1 LGWRRRNSPGAGWRA
16 IIGFPRP
23 QDMRIMRTPQ
33 DRSGRSAAMKIT
45 IAIACAAVCAL
56 LGTLLGASAVVL
68 AFGGVTAAVAEP
80 SALRVGIITDMSGQY
95 KDGNGPGSVIAAQMA
110 AEEIGGAVAGRKIEI
125 ISADHQNKPDIASGI
140 VREWLDNKHVDVVAE
155 GVNSAVALAIMNV
168 TRERNKPFLISG
180 AGSSDITGKN
190 CTPTSIH
197 WTYDTYASSNA
208 TAKAVVKRGGK
219 SWFFLTADYA
229 FGHALERDASKAVV
243 AAGGTVI
250 GSVRHPFATS
260 DMSSFL
266 LQAQAAKP
274 DIVGLANAGA
284 DFRTAVEQA
293 DEFGIRAG
301 GTKIV
306 ALQVTLSDVPALG
319 LDHAHDL
326 LFTDSF
332 YWDRTAET
340 RAFGEAFY
348 QRHGAMPTAYQAGVN
363 SALRHYFKA
372 VAATNSTE
380 TAAVLG
386 WMRAN
391 PVDDFFAHGGRI
403 REDGRM
409 VHDMY
414 LMRIKKPEESKST
427 WDVYDYLDTV
437 PGDQA
442 FRPLADGGCPLVKP

>member
-1 LGWRRRNSPGAGWRA
+1 MNLANPLAVA
-16 IIGFPRP
+16 LL
-23 QDMRIMRTPQ
+23 
-33 DRSGRSAAMKIT
+33 A
-45 IAIACAAVCAL
+45 AAVI
-56 LGTLLGASAVVL
+56 
-68 AFGGVTAAVAEP
+68 AAPAARAQD

-110 AEEIGGAVAGRKIEI
+110 AEEIGGTVAGRKIEI
-125 ISADHQNKPDIASGI
+125 ISGDHQNKADIASGI
-140 VREWLDNKHVDVVAE
+140 VREWIDNKHVDVVAE
-155 GVNSAVALAIMNV
+155 GVNSAVALAVMNV
-168 TRERNKPFLISG
+168 TRERNVPFLISG
-180 AGSSDITGKN
+180 AGSSDITGKY

-208 TAKAVVKRGGK
+208 TAKAIVKRGGK

-229 FGHALERDASKAVV
+229 FGHALERDASSAVT
-243 AAGGTVI
+243 AAGGTVL
-250 GSVRHPFATS
+250 GSVRHPFNTA

-274 DIVGLANAGA
+274 DILGLANAGS
-284 DFRTAVEQA
+284 DFRNAVTQA

-301 GTKIV
+301 GTQIV

-332 YWDRTAET
+332 YWDRTPET
-340 RAFGEAFY
+340 RAFAQAFFK
-348 QRHGAMPTAYQAGVN
+348 RHGAMPTSYQAGVN

-372 VAATNSTE
+372 VAATNSMD
-380 TAAVLG
+380 TATIIG
-386 WMRAN
+386 WMRDH
-391 PVDDFFAHGGRI
+391 PVNDFFAQGGKLRA
-403 REDGRM
+403 DGRM

-414 LMRIKKPEESKST
+414 LMRIKKPDESKSK
-427 WDVYDYLDTV
+427 WDLYEYLETI

-442 FRPLADGGCPLVKP
+442 FRPMSEGGCPYLKK

>member
-1 LGWRRRNSPGAGWRA
+1 
-16 IIGFPRP
+16 
-23 QDMRIMRTPQ
+23 MRT
-33 DRSGRSAAMKIT
+33 AT
-45 IAIACAAVCAL
+45 VIAGALLCAL
-56 LGTLLGASAVVL
+56 ALATVAAGAQDKV
-68 AFGGVTAAVAEP
+68 
-80 SALRVGIITDMSGQY
+80 LRVGIITDMSGQY

-110 AEEIGGAVAGRKIEI
+110 AEEVGGTVAGRKIEI
-125 ISADHQNKPDIASGI
+125 ISGDHQNKPDIASSI
-140 VREWLDNKHVDVVAE
+140 VREWIDNQHVDLVAE

-168 TRERNKPFLISG
+168 TAERNKPFLISG

-208 TAKAVVKRGGK
+208 TAKAIVKRGGK

-229 FGHALERDASKAVV
+229 FGHALERDASKMVI
-243 AAGGTVI
+243 AAGGKVL
-250 GSVRHPFATS
+250 GSVRHPFGTS

-284 DFRTAVEQA
+284 DFRNAVAQA
-293 DEFGIRAG
+293 DEFGVRSG
-301 GTKIV
+301 GAQIV
-306 ALQVTLSDVPALG
+306 ALQVTLTDVPALG

-332 YWDRTAET
+332 YWDRTPET
-340 RAFGEAFY
+340 RAFAQAFFK
-348 QRHGAMPTAYQAGVN
+348 RHGAMPTSYQAGVN

-372 VAATNSTE
+372 VAATNSTD
-380 TAAVLG
+380 TATVLK
-386 WMRAN
+386 WMRQN
-391 PVDDFFAHGGRI
+391 PVNDFFAQGGKV

-414 LMRIKKPEESKST
+414 LMRIKKPEESKSK
-427 WDVYDYLDTV
+427 WDLYEYLDTV
-437 PGDQA
+437 PGEQA
-442 FRPLADGGCPLVKP
+442 FRPMSEGGCPYVKQ

>member
-1 LGWRRRNSPGAGWRA
+1 
-16 IIGFPRP
+16 
-23 QDMRIMRTPQ
+23 MKTP
-33 DRSGRSAAMKIT
+33 
-45 IAIACAAVCAL
+45 IAIVIALIGCAIVSV
-56 LGTLLGASAVVL
+56 LLGASAG
-68 AFGGVTAAVAEP
+68 AQEN
-80 SALRVGIITDMSGQY
+80 ALRVGIITDMSGQY

-110 AEEIGGAVAGRKIEI
+110 AEEIGGVIAGRKIEI
-125 ISADHQNKPDIASGI
+125 VSADHQNKPDIASSI
-140 VREWLDNKHVDVVAE
+140 VREWIDNRHVDVIAE

-168 TRERNKPFLISG
+168 TREHNKPFLISG

-208 TAKAVVKRGGK
+208 TAKAVVKRGGN

-243 AAGGTVI
+243 AAGGKVI
-250 GSVRHPFATS
+250 GSVRHPFATA

-266 LQAQAAKP
+266 LQAQTARP
-274 DIVGLANAGA
+274 DILGLANAGA
-284 DFRTAVEQA
+284 DFRTAVAQA

-319 LDHAHDL
+319 LEHAHDL

-340 RAFGEAFY
+340 RAFAQAFY
-348 QRHGAMPTAYQAGVN
+348 KRHGAMPTSYQAGVN

-372 VAATNSTE
+372 VAATNSSE
-380 TAAVLG
+380 TATVLG

-391 PVDDFFAHGGRI
+391 AVEDFFAHGGKI
-403 REDGRM
+403 RDDGRM

-414 LMRIKKPEESKST
+414 LMRIKKPEESQSM
-427 WDVYDYLDTV
+427 WDLYEYLDTI

-442 FRPLADGGCPLVKP
+442 FRPMADGGCPLVRP

>member
-1 LGWRRRNSPGAGWRA
+1 MKVAKLGACV
-16 IIGFPRP
+16 I
-23 QDMRIMRTPQ
+23 
-33 DRSGRSAAMKIT
+33 AA
-45 IAIACAAVCAL
+45 AIAVGAAP
-56 LGTLLGASAVVL
+56 TR
-68 AFGGVTAAVAEP
+68 AEDNV
-80 SALRVGIITDMSGQY
+80 LRVGIITDMSGQY

-125 ISADHQNKPDIASGI
+125 ISGDHQNKADIASAI
-140 VREWLDNKHVDVVAE
+140 VREWIDTKHVDVVAE
-155 GVNSAVALAIMNV
+155 GVNSAVALAVMNV

-180 AGSSDITGKN
+180 AGSSDITGKY
-190 CTPTSIH
+190 CTPTSIQ

-208 TAKAVVKRGGK
+208 TAKAVVQRGGK
-219 SWFFLTADYA
+219 TWFFLTADYS

-243 AAGGTVI
+243 AAGGKVL
-250 GSVRHPFATS
+250 GAVRHPFNTS

-274 DIVGLANAGA
+274 DIVGLANAGS
-284 DFRTAVEQA
+284 DFRNAVAQA

-301 GTKIV
+301 GAKIV
-306 ALQVTLSDVPALG
+306 ALQVTLTDVPALG
-319 LDHAHDL
+319 LEHAHDL

-340 RAFGEAFY
+340 RAFAEVFY
-348 QRHGAMPTAYQAGVN
+348 KRHGAMPTSYQAGVN

-372 VAATNSTE
+372 VAATNSTD
-380 TAAVLG
+380 TATVID
-386 WMRAN
+386 WMREH
-391 PVDDFFAHGGRI
+391 PVDDFFAHGGKV

-414 LMRIKKPEESKST
+414 LMRIKKPEESKSK
-427 WDVYDYLDTV
+427 WDLYEYLVTV

-442 FRPLADGGCPLVKP
+442 FRPMAEGGCPYLRQ